1 MEILTDLSLS
11 ETESIY
17 FKRFKNL
24 SVNEEPLPQ
33 GQGIIKISPFDDYFL
48 FTLYDEIEGVNSP
61 IDLSNVGTIFMVF
74 FGKNDEIRIPNFT
87 NVSDIDLSNGQVLF
101 RISKDDSS
109 KILALSNNNFYI
121 STMMTD
127 GEGRSDESVLYTGT
141 FLSLDESAAS
151 FMQNQLELVQI
162 EYSKELAKL
171 QEDIKKLNEEILN
184 RNNVTSEQ
192 TAVIEVLKQSNQN
205 LSNEIAVITENS
217 SSIQIKSLLK
227 EAEEAQ
233 KAEEIVRK
241 ERQQLMG
248 IQNAKISE
256 DTKSKKKS
264 FFVQAAKQL
273 RSNISKNNPIT
284 S

>member
-109 KILALSNNNFYI
+109 KILALSNNNFYV

-127 GEGRSDESVLYTGT
+127 GEGKSDESVLYTGT
-141 FLSLDESAAS
+141 FLSIDESAS
-151 FMQNQLELVQI
+151 LFTQNQLELIQI

-171 QEDIKKLNEEILN
+171 QEDIKKLNKEILN
-184 RNNVTSEQ
+184 RNNLTSEQ

-241 ERQQLMG
+241 ERQQLIG